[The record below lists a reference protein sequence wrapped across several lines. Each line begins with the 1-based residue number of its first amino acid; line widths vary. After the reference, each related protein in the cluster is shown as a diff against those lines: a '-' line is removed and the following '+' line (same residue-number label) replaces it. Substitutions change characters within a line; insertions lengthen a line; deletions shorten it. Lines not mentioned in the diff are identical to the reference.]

1 MKMLQK
7 LRKSLALAIAVIAV
21 SFGAQAQVGS
31 GNTWYIMGKYVWSP
45 PYPQG
50 SFEYTEYVGDVTTI
64 NGLDYNEIYTL
75 TDGVSELAGAYR
87 LEDEYVFFCKW
98 NAGANDYEE
107 EVLMYDYSLTEG
119 DFFNDD
125 SDNPMQVTEVSY
137 ITDEL
142 GVQRKQISFIYVGVE
157 NETEFWIE
165 GVGSSRGF
173 RNVGICEPTSEGAMF
188 YLLCFHEN
196 ENEIIYLNPEYNTC
210 DIDDIE
216 ENSVE
221 NGMSLFPNPANESV
235 KIVNDDNVCV
245 NGIELTDVFGRTV
258 MSVSGGDEINVS
270 ELPAGNYLVRII
282 TNDAVIS
289 KKLFVRR

>member
-157 NETEFWIE
+157 NE
-165 GVGSSRGF
+165 
-173 RNVGICEPTSEGAMF
+173 
-188 YLLCFHEN
+188 
-196 ENEIIYLNPEYNTC
+196 NEIIYLNPEYNTC

-258 MSVSGGDEINVS
+258 MRVSGGDEINVS